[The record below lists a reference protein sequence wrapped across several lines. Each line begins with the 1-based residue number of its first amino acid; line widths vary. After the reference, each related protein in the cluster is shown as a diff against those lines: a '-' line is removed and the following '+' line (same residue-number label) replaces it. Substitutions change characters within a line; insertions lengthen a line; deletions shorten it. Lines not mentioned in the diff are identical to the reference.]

1 MILNGFLKSPP
12 DKALGRAYVQW
23 TKEFNRDIFK
33 INGPPGVSQT
43 LIYQHFH
50 EKKVILIA
58 GRKRKLTNNSK
69 DRKYQRDATE
79 ELKEHDA
86 SMSSLNPSP
95 PDELVGYAK
104 DIYVYIAKSLNEAG
118 LIKQIDQSV
127 VIELCRQMQ
136 LAHEAYFEI
145 FGGDE
150 PQGIQFKLEK
160 QLQDHMGNVVGT
172 QFLGYQKNP
181 AVTTLNAATTK
192 IKSYCETLGMTPAAR
207 ASLLAMAQDT
217 KHDDDYN
224 DIDDYTDDQLKDEA
238 GY

>member
-1 MILNGFLKSPP
+1 MPQRGVLENASIS
-12 DKALGRAYVQW
+12 
-23 TKEFNRDIFK
+23 TFNRK
-33 INGPPGVSQT
+33 G
-43 LIYQHFH
+43 
-50 EKKVILIA
+50 VILIA

-79 ELKEHDA
+79 ELKEHDV
-86 SMSSLNPSP
+86 SMSSLDPSP

-104 DIYVYIAKSLNEAG
+104 DIYVYIAKTLNEAG

-217 KHDDDYN
+217 THDDDYN
-224 DIDDYTDDQLKDEA
+224 DIDDYSEEQLKDEA